1 MVQVPSLWDLMNA
14 FPSSTTTSAISGLSE
29 THSIEPALASSGL
42 ILRSTGVSMSRYAL
56 MADGTLKLVTGIAVT
71 TTSTLAVMLSHLAVM
86 TVLPG
91 ATPITRPFFTV
102 ATFSSS
108 DDHSKMAVFA
118 ASSGTVVYFIRP
130 VSPWT
135 SVSLPDAGEVIT
147 ICWRDPPTTF
157 SFLHESTDI
166 RDISTT
172 VMAVRYRTR
181 VFR

>member
-29 THSIEPALASSGL
+29 IHSSEPALTSTGSMV
-42 ILRSTGVSMSRYAL
+42 RPTGVSMSRYAL
-56 MADGTLKLVTGIAVT
+56 MEDGTLKLVTGIAVT
-71 TTSTLAVMLSHLAVM
+71 ETSTLAVTLSHLAVM

-91 ATPITRPFFTV
+91 AIPFTRPLFTV

-108 DDHSKMAVFA
+108 DDHSKTVVIA

-135 SVSLPDAGEVIT
+135 SVSLPDSGEVIT
-147 ICWRDPPTTF
+147 ICVRDPPSSF

-172 VMAVRYRTR
+172 VMAVRYRTGF
-181 VFR
+181 FR